1 MKYTC
6 ACVQHEYLAKKIIKK
21 NKITECFI
29 EDIFCERY
37 LLDTHIEVRHN
48 AIM

>member
-6 ACVQHEYLAKKIIKK
+6 ACVQHEYLAKNNKKK